1 MFPFMHINLALN
13 SHFNP
18 MDSSWENK
26 KKVENGGV
34 FEGRTLTCKIE
45 PIPSLKTSI
54 YCLNTIFFMVHL
66 CNSLFFSVM
75 SSSSN
80 SSKVGFFKKRPG
92 NHLQPPLQNNL
103 FQSYQMM
110 QPNALVHSSLQLPAS
125 CVHLPQQQSCF
136 KHIIRV

>member
-92 NHLQPPLQNNL
+92 KHLKVIVFFKKHIFLLNL
-103 FQSYQMM
+103 FNSVERVAKRGRKKGSMKS
-110 QPNALVHSSLQLPAS
+110 VHSTTWIYWD
-125 CVHLPQQQSCF
+125 C
-136 KHIIRV
+136 